1 MAEKCPRAWY
11 STNWNVFFANF
22 SACCCCCCCCFLFL
36 FFFRFVFV
44 FGFFFIY
51 TCTCTYMIP
60 CLENKLHET
69 VQCIYLYLRKRR
81 IRLKLDVIIPAW
93 FVISLLLQITLQPP
107 SSGTQE
113 SRNFAWDYLD
123 RVYQSVH
130 PTPPIPWYI
139 YIYIYIFLNEYLNG
153 T

>member
-1 MAEKCPRAWY
+1 MPVLLW
-11 STNWNVFFANF
+11 
-22 SACCCCCCCCFLFL
+22 FLLLLL
-36 FFFRFVFV
+36 FFFRFLVFFLV
-44 FGFFFIY
+44 SFLYIHVR
-51 TCTCTYMIP
+51 TRTYMIP

-93 FVISLLLQITLQPP
+93 FVISLLLQITVQPP
-107 SSGTQE
+107 SSDTQE

-139 YIYIYIFLNEYLNG
+139 YIYIFLMKMFLYIWMGIKREETQEFLLA
-153 T
+153 